1 MGHAATAACLPT
13 RPPACGKESQLW
25 HFPSPS
31 GRLEP
36 LELQGKGAE
45 RPLLGL
51 GGTGKWQR
59 QRHWRALRC
68 FALQGGLA
76 MHACLDL
83 SSTLTT

>member
-1 MGHAATAACLPT
+1 M
-13 RPPACGKESQLW
+13 
-25 HFPSPS
+25 
-31 GRLEP
+31 
-36 LELQGKGAE
+36 ELQGKGAE